1 MTTEKFTKETMTK
14 QEILAD
20 LLTAEQALNR
30 HGGEAYLYA
39 IIPCTL
45 LAVLV
50 GILLH
55 NLWLTLALA
64 AVAIFHIIRMIPL
77 AARSRMMRRAL
88 KEAIDNDKFVITTE
102 RLCSIDEQEERANKT
117 TRIFRFGSGMS
128 WQIPSL
134 SQHYAWSE
142 VCNMSSDGLDH
153 TSLVGDEFFVVTLND
168 LPEISYVYN
177 KKLFEYET

>member
-1 MTTEKFTKETMTK
+1 MNTEKFTKEKLTR
-14 QEILAD
+14 QEILSD
-20 LLTAEQALNR
+20 LLAAEQAFNLR
-30 HGGEAYLYA
+30 GGEAYLSA
-39 IIPCTL
+39 IIPCSL
-45 LAVLV
+45 LAVVV
-50 GILLH
+50 GIFLQ
-55 NLWLTLALA
+55 NLWIALVLAT
-64 AVAIFHIIRMIPL
+64 VAIFHIVRMLPL
-77 AARSRMMRRAL
+77 AARSRLMRRAL

-117 TRIFRFGSGMS
+117 TRIFRFASGMS